1 MVLWL
6 QAKKYRITRMTTT
19 VTLLVPAAL
28 RAQGD
33 VVGALTVEAPTVRA
47 ALALAGEQNV
57 ALLPHILTRDGQLRP
72 FVRIFVRENDIRDLD
87 GLDTVLNDGETV
99 AIVPSVAGG

>member
-1 MVLWL
+1 M
-6 QAKKYRITRMTTT
+6 RSIRMATK

-28 RAQGD
+28 RVHGD
-33 VVGALTVEAPTVRA
+33 AAGTLTVDAPTVRA
-47 ALALAGEQNV
+47 ALALAGEHQDG
-57 ALLPHILTRDGQLRP
+57 LLQHILTRDGQLRP